1 MGLKVSSFRLMP
13 IFSAMQCK
21 SDSSRTV
28 LAAADGSGGQK
39 RIGRVSLLVEQGAFA
54 FVRE

>member
-28 LAAADGSGGQK
+28 LAAVDGSGGQK